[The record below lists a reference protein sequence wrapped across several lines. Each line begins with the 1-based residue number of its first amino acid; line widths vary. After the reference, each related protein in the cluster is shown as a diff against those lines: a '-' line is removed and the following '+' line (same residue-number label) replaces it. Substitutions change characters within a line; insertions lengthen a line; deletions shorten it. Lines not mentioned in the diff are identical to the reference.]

1 MKLLIVEDEGR
12 TRNLLRHYVPWEEL
26 GIFGVETAPNG
37 QLAIDVAKAQRPDII
52 LCDVRMPK
60 MNGIEFAQ
68 AYRQEDPL
76 CKIIFLSAYSDK
88 EYLKSAIQLKALS
101 YIEKPV
107 NLDEVRRTVQEA
119 VQQRSEEQEKTQT
132 HGLLEADPDRSLL
145 ILRQEL
151 VRRLISNPTAGHTLN
166 AMQHQET
173 FLLPPKGPYTVAV
186 ASLFWSPPDHPE
198 NPAPVQEQM
207 LLELGRQASF
217 RKRQILSGFDTTH
230 HLVLLFHGTY
240 GPSYQE
246 GREWIEEMQSEL
258 RVMAGPSIKL
268 QLGIGESAE
277 TPEDIPH
284 IYHQAILAVNSQFYT
299 NGQAPVF
306 ADTFMTNGQLDT
318 DWNVIRSIREGL
330 RKGDYTLVKEMIRGW
345 TVRARAV
352 KDLDLFR
359 VKDTYFQMLM
369 AVMGT
374 AVQLG
379 FAEHPKNVERP
390 YIWKEI
396 DRIPRLDLLE
406 DYLLSSVDSLDTTS
420 EVSEGETA
428 KIRDI
433 IRFTH
438 AHFHEKGFG
447 IHAISEHVK
456 LSETYLCSYFKK
468 QRGQTIKEFITETRL
483 NYGKELLRDHEMK
496 LFEVAS
502 RLGFADANYF
512 TTFFKRYSGMTPSEF
527 REKQI

>member
-1 MKLLIVEDEGR
+1 MKLLIVEDESR
-12 TRNLLRHYVPWEEL
+12 TRNLLRLYVPWEEL
-26 GIFGVETAPNG
+26 GIAEVETARNG
-37 QLAIDVAKAQRPDII
+37 QLAIETARVQRPDII

-88 EYLKSAIQLKALS
+88 EYLKSAIQMKALS

-119 VQQRSEEQEKTQT
+119 VQQRSEERAKTQSQ
-132 HGLLEADPDRSLL
+132 GLLQADPDRSLL
-145 ILRQEL
+145 VLRQEL
-151 VRRLISNPTAGHTLN
+151 VRRLISNPASGHTLN
-166 AMQHQET
+166 ALQHQET
-173 FLLPPKGPYTVAV
+173 FLLPPEGPYTIAV
-186 ASLFWSPPDHPE
+186 ASLFWSPSDHPE
-198 NPAPVQEQM
+198 NPARVQEQM
-207 LLELGRQASF
+207 LLDLSRHVSF
-217 RKRQILSGFDTTH
+217 RSRQVLSGFDTTH
-230 HLVLLFHGTY
+230 HLVLLFNGSY

-258 RVMAGPSIKL
+258 RIMAGPSIQL
-268 QLGIGESAE
+268 QLGIGRAAA
-277 TPEDIPH
+277 TPADIPH
-284 IYHQAILAVNSQFYT
+284 IYRQAILAVNSQFYT
-299 NGQAPVF
+299 NGEAPVF
-306 ADTFMTNGQLDT
+306 AEPTITVGVLDT
-318 DWNVIRSIREGL
+318 DWNVIHSIREGL
-330 RKGDYTLVKEMIRGW
+330 RKGDYTRVKAIIRGW
-345 TVRARAV
+345 TAQARAV
-352 KDLDLFR
+352 KDLDIAR

-369 AVMGT
+369 AVMGS

-379 FAEHPKNVERP
+379 LAEHLNNVERP
-390 YIWKEI
+390 YIWKEL

-406 DYLLSSVDSLDTTS
+406 DYLLSAVDSFEPTADL
-420 EVSEGETA
+420 SEGGTA

-433 IRFTH
+433 IRYTH

-468 QRGQTIKEFITETRL
+468 QRGQTIKEFINETRL
-483 NYGKELLRDHEMK
+483 NHAKELLRDHDMK
-496 LFEVAS
+496 LFEVAL

-512 TTFFKRYSGMTPSEF
+512 TTFFKRYSGITPSEF
-527 REKQI
+527 RERQN